1 MARYP
6 LETIMTSL
14 LDRTGQ
20 TWKLRST
27 VWTGIVGMAMTFG
40 AVWHGTSQG
49 WKLPAILVIFGL
61 ALWTGG
67 FVWAALTIRCPSC
80 GARLLW
86 KAMRE
91 RTLLEH
97 EHWLLSLEVCP
108 ACGSDGTLGTP
119 VT

>member
-1 MARYP
+1 
-6 LETIMTSL
+6 MTSL
-14 LDRTGQ
+14 LDRTRQ
-20 TWKLRST
+20 TWRLRST
-27 VWTGIVGMAMTFG
+27 LWTGIAGMAMTFG
-40 AVWHGTSQG
+40 AVWRGTSQG
-49 WKLPAILVIFGL
+49 WLTTMLIVIGL
-61 ALWTGG
+61 ALSAGG

-80 GARLLW
+80 GTRLLW

-108 ACGSDGTLGTP
+108 ACGSDGTLSTP